1 MTIFSLLEAKILAN
15 MEKRKVLINKNQIK
29 RDMKMKNIMQ
39 RDMRWALKKLMNSM
53 ISKLY

>member
-15 MEKRKVLINKNQIK
+15 MEKRKVLINKHQIK